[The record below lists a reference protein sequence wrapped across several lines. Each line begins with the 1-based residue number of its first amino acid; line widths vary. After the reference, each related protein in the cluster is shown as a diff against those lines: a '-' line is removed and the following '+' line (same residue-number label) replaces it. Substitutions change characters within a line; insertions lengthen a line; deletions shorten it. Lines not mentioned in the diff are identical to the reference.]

1 MGTRERAQSL
11 KEEGLRRYRLGDY
24 EAAASLFKEAE
35 GLFVEAGDLRGQ
47 GEMLNNLGIL
57 HLQAQRW
64 AEAQKAFER
73 AKENFVS
80 SEDNLGRAQTLGN
93 LGELFRRRGEREKAV
108 DSLREAANLLREAG
122 EREKEAKTLEL
133 ISRIR
138 LEQRRWLEALHFYD
152 LSLAAHSGGL
162 KGTIL
167 RPLVKI
173 PLSLLSRGSV

>member
-1 MGTRERAQSL
+1 MKTEERAQSL

-24 EAAASLFKEAE
+24 EAATSLFQEAE
-35 GLFVEAGDLRGQ
+35 GLFAKAGDLRGQ

-57 HLQAQRW
+57 HLHFQRW

-73 AKENFVS
+73 AEEGFVS
-80 SEDNLGRAQTLGN
+80 LEDNLGRAQTLGN
-93 LGELFRRRGEREKAV
+93 LGELFRRRGQREKAV
-108 DSLREAANLLREAG
+108 DSLREAASLLREAG

-138 LEQRRWLEALHFYD
+138 LEQRRWFEALHFYD

-162 KGTIL
+162 KGTLL

-173 PLSLLSRGSV
+173 PLSLLSRGSA